1 MLRSS
6 QRNLVRQVVE
16 CVFKDDGRIK
26 SVYAK
31 RARGLMAR
39 FVVTKRPTTLAELEA
54 FDLEGYAFAPRES
67 DDATLVF
74 NRRCVAANPCRGV
87 LAGGPGS
94 RAPRRTPPAAAAD
107 QQQQHEADR
116 SFAASILC
124 RFGSW
129 LRAGAEWWRVVGSA
143 GAAAAASKRKPA
155 AGKGG
160 GAKKKPKKKR

>member
-1 MLRSS
+1 M
-6 QRNLVRQVVE
+6 RQVVE

-39 FVVTKRPTTLAELEA
+39 FVVTTRPSTLSELQA

-74 NRRCVAANPCRGV
+74 NRRCVR
-87 LAGGPGS
+87 
-94 RAPRRTPPAAAAD
+94 
-107 QQQQHEADR
+107 QQP
-116 SFAASILC
+116 ILC
-124 RFGSW
+124 RFVSW
-129 LRAGAEWWRVVGSA
+129 LRAAGSQRWRVLGSA

-160 GAKKKPKKKR
+160 AKKKAKKKR